1 VLFPLYFL
9 ASFFNEVYYLKK
21 KRKKRDRLTYI
32 ASLQPRIEQEPSNP
46 PKKSAVETH
55 NFDYLH
61 VPKINDKEGKENS
74 KSHQAIKGESETW
87 ISYNGRAY
95 PSKPAEDSTKI
106 LGTMVRTIILLDVS
120 FLN

>member
-1 VLFPLYFL
+1 MLFPLYFL

-21 KRKKRDRLTYI
+21 KKRDILTCI
-32 ASLQPRIEQEPSNP
+32 ASLQPYIEQEPSNP

-61 VPKINDKEGKENS
+61 VPIINDKEGKENS

-87 ISYNGRAY
+87 ISYEGRAY
-95 PSKPAEDSTKI
+95 PSKPTEDRNKI